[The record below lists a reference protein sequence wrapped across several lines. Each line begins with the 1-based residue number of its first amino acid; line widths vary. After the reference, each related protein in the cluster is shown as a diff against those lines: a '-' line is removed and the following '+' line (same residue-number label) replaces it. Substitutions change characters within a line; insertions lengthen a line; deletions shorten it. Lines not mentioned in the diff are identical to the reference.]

1 MTSNVMKTAG
11 PEKPTAALGAQ
22 LNSSKAGNA
31 TMGSQ
36 MSGLPLPKKVQQE
49 AHDSCS
55 ERTEEPYANKIPAL
69 YLPYQT
75 RGGYAPSKISLSRLS
90 GPTL

>member
-69 YLPYQT
+69 YPIRIEEVMLLV
-75 RGGYAPSKISLSRLS
+75 K
-90 GPTL
+90 